1 MNFLSRIY
9 ELNNKGSS
17 FFSSL
22 IKKIALV
29 SISLGLFSVVIS
41 SFILDGFKNEI
52 KNKVYSFSG
61 HYDISSYSNGLSFK
75 NSPLNLNDGINQ
87 KYKELDIIE
96 SVHPYILNSALF
108 QGDKRN
114 IEGVI
119 FKGID
124 RSFINKIESFIDK
137 YNDEIDFKESILISN
152 DLARKLYVD
161 VDDTVT
167 IFFPNDPPVF
177 RKLKIKGVFSTG
189 LEEIDNLVAFGDI
202 ELSRKIYQ
210 WNEENASGIHV
221 FIKNYEDDYT
231 SIDELKKISS
241 YDEYIQSTKSKY
253 VQIFDWLTLLDKNV
267 IVFFIIV
274 VIVACFNMLSI
285 VFIIIMEKTSLVG
298 TLKSFGARKKLIY
311 SLFFKTAF
319 NLSIKGII
327 IGNILSL
334 IFYFIQSEYKIIKL
348 NKVIYYLDYVPV
360 SFNMINILSINIILI
375 AMIIF
380 SIYLPIL
387 FMDRIRVINSIK
399 FS

>member
-1 MNFLSRIY
+1 MNLLTRIY
-9 ELNNKGSS
+9 ELNNKDSS
-17 FFSSL
+17 FISSL
-22 IKKIALV
+22 IKKIALI
-29 SISLGLFSVVIS
+29 SISLGLFSVIIS

-52 KNKVYSFSG
+52 KNKIYSFSG

-75 NSPLNLNDGINQ
+75 NSPLNLNDGVNLN
-87 KYKELDIIE
+87 YKEVEIIE
-96 SVHPYILNSALF
+96 SIHPYILNSALF
-108 QGDKRN
+108 QGDNKN

-119 FKGID
+119 FKGVD
-124 RSFINKIESFIDK
+124 KTFINKIESFIDV
-137 YNDEIDFKESILISN
+137 YNDNIDFSESILISK
-152 DLARKLYVD
+152 DLSKKLYVD
-161 VDDTVT
+161 VNDNVT

-177 RKLKIKGVFSTG
+177 RRLKVKGIFSTG

-202 ELSRKIYQ
+202 QLSRKIYQ
-210 WNEENASGIHV
+210 WNQENASGIHV
-221 FIKNYEDDYT
+221 FIKNYNEDLT
-231 SIDELKKISS
+231 SLDKLKTISS

-285 VFIIIMEKTSLVG
+285 VFIIIMEKTSLIG

-334 IFYFIQSEYKIIKL
+334 VFYFIQNEYKIIKL
-348 NKVIYYLDYVPV
+348 NKTIYYLDFVPV
-360 SFNMINILSINIILI
+360 DLNIINILSINIILI
-375 AMIIF
+375 SMIII
-380 SIYLPIL
+380 SIYLPIFFL
-387 FMDRIRVINSIK
+387 DRIRVINSIK

>member
-1 MNFLSRIY
+1 MNLLTRIY
-9 ELNNKGSS
+9 ELNNKDSS
-17 FFSSL
+17 FISSL
-22 IKKIALV
+22 IKKIALI
-29 SISLGLFSVVIS
+29 SISLGLFSVIIS

-52 KNKVYSFSG
+52 KNKIYSFSG

-75 NSPLNLNDGINQ
+75 NSPLDLKDGFYVN
-87 KYKELDIIE
+87 YKELDIVNSI
-96 SVHPYILNSALF
+96 HPYILNSALF

-119 FKGID
+119 FKGVDKNYIA
-124 RSFINKIESFIDK
+124 KIESFF
-137 YNDEIDFKESILISN
+137 DEFNENIDFSSSVLISSN
-152 DLARKLYVD
+152 LANKLFVN
-161 VDDTVT
+161 VNDTVT
-167 IFFPNDPPVF
+167 VFFPNDPPVF
-177 RKLKIKGVFSTG
+177 RRLKVKGIFSTG

-202 ELSRKIYQ
+202 HLSRRIYQ
-210 WNEENASGIHV
+210 WNKENASGIHV
-221 FIKNYEDDYT
+221 FLKNYEEDNL
-231 SIDELKKISS
+231 SIDDLKNISS

-285 VFIIIMEKTSLVG
+285 VFIIIMEKTSLIG

-334 IFYFIQSEYKIIKL
+334 VFYFIQNEYKIIKL
-348 NKVIYYLDYVPV
+348 NKMIYYLDFVPV
-360 SFNMINILSINIILI
+360 DLNIINILSINIILI
-375 AMIIF
+375 VMIII
-380 SIYLPIL
+380 SIYLPIFFL
-387 FMDRIRVINSIK
+387 DRIRVINSIK

>member
-87 KYKELDIIE
+87 KYKELDVIE

-387 FMDRIRVINSIK
+387 FIDRIRVINSIK

>member
-9 ELNNKGSS
+9 ELNNKDSS

-87 KYKELDIIE
+87 KYKELDVIE

-108 QGDKRN
+108 QGDERN

-177 RKLKIKGVFSTG
+177 RKLKINGVFSTG

-267 IVFFIIV
+267 VVFFIIV

-387 FMDRIRVINSIK
+387 FIDRIRVINSIK

>member
-1 MNFLSRIY
+1 MNLLTRIY
-9 ELNNKGSS
+9 ELNNKDSS
-17 FFSSL
+17 FISSL
-22 IKKIALV
+22 IKKIALI
-29 SISLGLFSVVIS
+29 SISLGLFSVIVS

-52 KNKVYSFSG
+52 KNKIYSFSG

-75 NSPLNLNDGINQ
+75 NSPLNLNDGVNLN
-87 KYKELDIIE
+87 YKELEIIE
-96 SVHPYILNSALF
+96 SIHPYILNSALF

-119 FKGID
+119 FKGVD
-124 RSFINKIESFIDK
+124 KTFINKIESFIDV
-137 YNDEIDFKESILISN
+137 YNDNIDFSESILISK
-152 DLARKLYVD
+152 DLSKKLYVD
-161 VDDTVT
+161 VNDNVT

-177 RKLKIKGVFSTG
+177 RRLKVKGIFSTG

-202 ELSRKIYQ
+202 QLSRKIYQ
-210 WNEENASGIHV
+210 WNQENASGIHV
-221 FIKNYEDDYT
+221 FIKNYNEDLT
-231 SIDELKKISS
+231 SIDKLKTISS

-285 VFIIIMEKTSLVG
+285 VFIIIMEKTSLIG

-311 SLFFKTAF
+311 LLFFKTAF

-334 IFYFIQSEYKIIKL
+334 IFYFIQNEYKIIKL
-348 NKVIYYLDYVPV
+348 NKTIYYLDFVPV
-360 SFNMINILSINIILI
+360 DLNIINILSINIILI
-375 AMIIF
+375 AMIII
-380 SIYLPIL
+380 SIYLPIFFL
-387 FMDRIRVINSIK
+387 DRIRVINSIK

>member
-9 ELNNKGSS
+9 ELNNKDSS

-108 QGDKRN
+108 QGDERN

-177 RKLKIKGVFSTG
+177 RKLKINGVFSTG

-267 IVFFIIV
+267 VVFFIIV

-387 FMDRIRVINSIK
+387 FIDRIRVINSIK

>member
-9 ELNNKGSS
+9 ELNNKDSS

-87 KYKELDIIE
+87 KYKELDVIE

-108 QGDKRN
+108 QGDERN

-177 RKLKIKGVFSTG
+177 RKLKINGVFSTG

-202 ELSRKIYQ
+202 ELSRKIYH

-267 IVFFIIV
+267 VVFFIIV

-387 FMDRIRVINSIK
+387 FIDRIRVINSIK

>member
-9 ELNNKGSS
+9 QLNNKDSS

-87 KYKELDIIE
+87 KYKELDVIE

-124 RSFINKIESFIDK
+124 RSFINKIESFIDN

-253 VQIFDWLTLLDKNV
+253 VQVFDWLTLLDKNV
-267 IVFFIIV
+267 VVFFIIV

-387 FMDRIRVINSIK
+387 FIDRIRVINSIK

>member
-1 MNFLSRIY
+1 MNLLTRIY
-9 ELNNKGSS
+9 ELNNKDSS
-17 FFSSL
+17 FISSL
-22 IKKIALV
+22 IKKIALI
-29 SISLGLFSVVIS
+29 SISLGLFSVIIS

-52 KNKVYSFSG
+52 KNKIYSFSG

-75 NSPLNLNDGINQ
+75 NSPLDLKDGFYVN
-87 KYKELDIIE
+87 YKELDIVNSI
-96 SVHPYILNSALF
+96 HPYILNSALF

-119 FKGID
+119 FKGVDKNYIA
-124 RSFINKIESFIDK
+124 KIESFF
-137 YNDEIDFKESILISN
+137 DEFNENIDFSSSVLISSN
-152 DLARKLYVD
+152 LANKLFVN
-161 VDDTVT
+161 VNDTVT
-167 IFFPNDPPVF
+167 VFFPNDPPVF
-177 RKLKIKGVFSTG
+177 RRLKVKGIFSTG

-202 ELSRKIYQ
+202 HLSRRIYQ
-210 WNEENASGIHV
+210 WNKENASGIHV
-221 FIKNYEDDYT
+221 FLKNYEEDNLYIDD
-231 SIDELKKISS
+231 LKNISS

-285 VFIIIMEKTSLVG
+285 VFIIIMEKTSLIG

-334 IFYFIQSEYKIIKL
+334 IFYFIQNEYKIIKL
-348 NKVIYYLDYVPV
+348 NKMIYYLDFVPV
-360 SFNMINILSINIILI
+360 DLNIINILSINIILI
-375 AMIIF
+375 AMIII
-380 SIYLPIL
+380 SIYLPIFFL
-387 FMDRIRVINSIK
+387 DRVRVINSIK

>member
-1 MNFLSRIY
+1 MNLLTRIY
-9 ELNNKGSS
+9 ELNNKDSS
-17 FFSSL
+17 FISSL
-22 IKKIALV
+22 IKKIALI
-29 SISLGLFSVVIS
+29 SISLGLFSVIIS

-52 KNKVYSFSG
+52 KNKIYSFSG

-75 NSPLNLNDGINQ
+75 NSPLNLNDGVNLN
-87 KYKELDIIE
+87 YKEVEIIE
-96 SVHPYILNSALF
+96 SIHPYILNSALF

-119 FKGID
+119 FKGVD
-124 RSFINKIESFIDK
+124 KTFINKIESFIDV
-137 YNDEIDFKESILISN
+137 YNDNIDFSESILISK
-152 DLARKLYVD
+152 DLSKKLYVD
-161 VDDTVT
+161 VNDNVT

-177 RKLKIKGVFSTG
+177 RRLKVKGIFSTG

-202 ELSRKIYQ
+202 QLSRKIYQ
-210 WNEENASGIHV
+210 WNQENASGIHV
-221 FIKNYEDDYT
+221 FIKNYNEDLT
-231 SIDELKKISS
+231 SLDKLKTISS

-285 VFIIIMEKTSLVG
+285 VFIIIMEKTSLIG

-334 IFYFIQSEYKIIKL
+334 VFYFIQNEYKIIKL
-348 NKVIYYLDYVPV
+348 NKTIYYLDFVPV
-360 SFNMINILSINIILI
+360 DLNIINILSINIILI
-375 AMIIF
+375 AMIII
-380 SIYLPIL
+380 SIYLPIFFL
-387 FMDRIRVINSIK
+387 DRIRVINSIK

>member
-1 MNFLSRIY
+1 MNLLSRIY
-9 ELNNKGSS
+9 ELNNKNAS

-22 IKKIALV
+22 IKKIALI
-29 SISLGLFSVVIS
+29 SISLGLFSVIVS
-41 SFILDGFKNEI
+41 SFVLDGFKKEI
-52 KNKVYSFSG
+52 KNKIYSFSG

-75 NSPLNLNDGINQ
+75 NSPLNLNDGVN
-87 KYKELDIIE
+87 KNYKELETIE
-96 SVHPYILNSALF
+96 SIHPYILNSALF

-119 FKGID
+119 FKGVD
-124 RSFINKIESFIDK
+124 RSYVAQIESFFDE
-137 YNDEIDFKESILISN
+137 YNNEIDFSTSILISA
-152 DLARKLYVD
+152 DLAKKLFVNLN
-161 VDDTVT
+161 DTVT
-167 IFFPNDPPVF
+167 VFFPNDPPVF
-177 RKLKIKGVFSTG
+177 RRLKVKGIFSTG

-202 ELSRKIYQ
+202 QLSRKIYQ
-210 WNEENASGIHV
+210 WKEENASGIHV
-221 FIKNYEDDYT
+221 FLKNYNEDDVF
-231 SIDELKKISS
+231 IDKLKEISS
-241 YDEYIQSTKSKY
+241 YDEYIESTKSKY

-319 NLSIKGII
+319 KLSIRGII
-327 IGNILSL
+327 IGNILSFL
-334 IFYFIQSEYKIIKL
+334 FYYIQNEYKLIKL
-348 NKVIYYLDYVPV
+348 NKMSYYIDFVPV
-360 SFNMINILSINIILI
+360 DFNIINVLSINIILI
-375 AMIIF
+375 VMIII

-387 FMDRIRVINSIK
+387 FIDRIRVINSIK

>member
-1 MNFLSRIY
+1 MNLLTRIY
-9 ELNNKGSS
+9 ELNNKDSS
-17 FFSSL
+17 FISSL
-22 IKKIALV
+22 IKKIALI
-29 SISLGLFSVVIS
+29 SISLGLFSVIIS

-52 KNKVYSFSG
+52 KNKIYSFSG
-61 HYDISSYSNGLSFK
+61 HYDVSSYSNGLSFK
-75 NSPLNLNDGINQ
+75 NSPLDLKDGFYVN
-87 KYKELDIIE
+87 YKELDIVNSI
-96 SVHPYILNSALF
+96 HPYILNSALF

-119 FKGID
+119 FKGVDKNYIA
-124 RSFINKIESFIDK
+124 KIESFF
-137 YNDEIDFKESILISN
+137 DEFNENIDFSSSVLISSN
-152 DLARKLYVD
+152 LANKLFVN
-161 VDDTVT
+161 VNDTVT
-167 IFFPNDPPVF
+167 VFFPNDPPVF
-177 RKLKIKGVFSTG
+177 RRLKVKGIFSTG

-202 ELSRKIYQ
+202 HLSRRIYQ
-210 WNEENASGIHV
+210 WNKENASGIHV
-221 FIKNYEDDYT
+221 FLKNYEEDNLYIDD
-231 SIDELKKISS
+231 LKNISS

-285 VFIIIMEKTSLVG
+285 VFIIIMEKTSLIG

-334 IFYFIQSEYKIIKL
+334 IFYFIQNEYKIIKL
-348 NKVIYYLDYVPV
+348 NKMIYYLDFVPV
-360 SFNMINILSINIILI
+360 DLNIINILSINIILI
-375 AMIIF
+375 AMIII
-380 SIYLPIL
+380 SIYLPIFFL
-387 FMDRIRVINSIK
+387 DRVRVINSIK

>member
-1 MNFLSRIY
+1 MNLLTRIY
-9 ELNNKGSS
+9 ELNNKDSS
-17 FFSSL
+17 FISSL
-22 IKKIALV
+22 IKKIALI
-29 SISLGLFSVVIS
+29 SISLGLFSVIIS

-52 KNKVYSFSG
+52 KNKIYSFSG

-75 NSPLNLNDGINQ
+75 NSPLDLKDGFYVS
-87 KYKELDIIE
+87 YKELDIVNSI
-96 SVHPYILNSALF
+96 HPYILNSALF

-119 FKGID
+119 FKGVDKNYIA
-124 RSFINKIESFIDK
+124 KIESFF
-137 YNDEIDFKESILISN
+137 DEFNENIDFSSSVLISSN
-152 DLARKLYVD
+152 LANKLFVN
-161 VDDTVT
+161 VNDTVT
-167 IFFPNDPPVF
+167 VFFPNDPPVF
-177 RKLKIKGVFSTG
+177 RRLKVKGIFSTG

-202 ELSRKIYQ
+202 HLSRRIYQ
-210 WNEENASGIHV
+210 WNKENASGIHV
-221 FIKNYEDDYT
+221 FLKNYEEDNLYIDD
-231 SIDELKKISS
+231 LKNISS

-285 VFIIIMEKTSLVG
+285 VFIIIMEKTSLIG

-334 IFYFIQSEYKIIKL
+334 IFYFIQNEYKIIKL
-348 NKVIYYLDYVPV
+348 NKMIYYLDFVPV
-360 SFNMINILSINIILI
+360 DLNIINILSINIILI
-375 AMIIF
+375 AMIII
-380 SIYLPIL
+380 SIYLPIFFL
-387 FMDRIRVINSIK
+387 DRVRVINSIK

>member
-1 MNFLSRIY
+1 MNLLTRIY
-9 ELNNKGSS
+9 ELNNKDSS
-17 FFSSL
+17 FISSL
-22 IKKIALV
+22 IKKIALI
-29 SISLGLFSVVIS
+29 SISLGLFSVIIS

-52 KNKVYSFSG
+52 KNKIYSFSG

-75 NSPLNLNDGINQ
+75 NSPLDLKDGFYVN
-87 KYKELDIIE
+87 YKELDIVNSI
-96 SVHPYILNSALF
+96 HPYILNSALF

-119 FKGID
+119 FKGVDKNYIA
-124 RSFINKIESFIDK
+124 KIESFF
-137 YNDEIDFKESILISN
+137 DEFNKNIDFSSSVLISSN
-152 DLARKLYVD
+152 LANKLFVN
-161 VDDTVT
+161 VNDTVT
-167 IFFPNDPPVF
+167 VFFPNDPPVF
-177 RKLKIKGVFSTG
+177 RRLKVKGIFSTG

-202 ELSRKIYQ
+202 HLSRRIYQ
-210 WNEENASGIHV
+210 WNKENASGIHV
-221 FIKNYEDDYT
+221 FLKNYEEDNLYIDD
-231 SIDELKKISS
+231 LKNISS

-285 VFIIIMEKTSLVG
+285 VFIIIMEKTSLIG

-334 IFYFIQSEYKIIKL
+334 IFYFIQNEYKIIKL
-348 NKVIYYLDYVPV
+348 NKMIYYLDFVPV
-360 SFNMINILSINIILI
+360 DLNIINILSINIILI
-375 AMIIF
+375 AMIII
-380 SIYLPIL
+380 SIYLPIFFL
-387 FMDRIRVINSIK
+387 DRVRVINSIK

>member
-1 MNFLSRIY
+1 MNLLTRIY
-9 ELNNKGSS
+9 ELNNKDSS
-17 FFSSL
+17 FISSL
-22 IKKIALV
+22 IKKIALI
-29 SISLGLFSVVIS
+29 SISLGLFSVIIS

-52 KNKVYSFSG
+52 KNKIYSFSG

-75 NSPLNLNDGINQ
+75 NSPLNLNDGVNLN
-87 KYKELDIIE
+87 YKEVEIIE
-96 SVHPYILNSALF
+96 SIHPYILNSALF
-108 QGDKRN
+108 QGDNKN

-119 FKGID
+119 FKGVD
-124 RSFINKIESFIDK
+124 KTFINKIESFIDV
-137 YNDEIDFKESILISN
+137 YNDNIDFSESILISK
-152 DLARKLYVD
+152 DLSKKLYVD
-161 VDDTVT
+161 VNDNVT

-177 RKLKIKGVFSTG
+177 RRLKVKGIFSTG

-202 ELSRKIYQ
+202 QLSRKIYQ
-210 WNEENASGIHV
+210 WNQENASGIHI
-221 FIKNYEDDYT
+221 FIKNYNEDLT
-231 SIDELKKISS
+231 SIDKLKTISS

-285 VFIIIMEKTSLVG
+285 VFIIIMEKTSLIG

-334 IFYFIQSEYKIIKL
+334 IFYFIQNEYKIIKL
-348 NKVIYYLDYVPV
+348 NKTIYYLDFVPV
-360 SFNMINILSINIILI
+360 DLNIINILSINFILI
-375 AMIIF
+375 AMIII
-380 SIYLPIL
+380 SIYLPIFFL
-387 FMDRIRVINSIK
+387 DRIRVINSIK

>member
-1 MNFLSRIY
+1 MNLLTRIY
-9 ELNNKGSS
+9 ELNNKDSS
-17 FFSSL
+17 FISSL
-22 IKKIALV
+22 IKKIALI
-29 SISLGLFSVVIS
+29 SISLGLFSVIVS

-52 KNKVYSFSG
+52 KNKIYSFSG

-75 NSPLNLNDGINQ
+75 NSPLNLNDGVNLN
-87 KYKELDIIE
+87 YKELEMIE
-96 SVHPYILNSALF
+96 SIHPYILNSALF

-119 FKGID
+119 FKGVD
-124 RSFINKIESFIDK
+124 KTFINKIESFIDV
-137 YNDEIDFKESILISN
+137 YNDNIDFSESILISK
-152 DLARKLYVD
+152 DLSKKLYVD
-161 VDDTVT
+161 VNDNVT

-177 RKLKIKGVFSTG
+177 RRLKVKGIFSTG

-202 ELSRKIYQ
+202 QLSRKIYQ
-210 WNEENASGIHV
+210 WNQENASGIHV
-221 FIKNYEDDYT
+221 FIKNYNEDLT
-231 SIDELKKISS
+231 SIDKLKTISS

-285 VFIIIMEKTSLVG
+285 VFIIIMEKTSLIG

-334 IFYFIQSEYKIIKL
+334 VFYFIQNEYKIIKL
-348 NKVIYYLDYVPV
+348 NKTIYYLDFVPV
-360 SFNMINILSINIILI
+360 DLNIINILSINIILI
-375 AMIIF
+375 AMIII
-380 SIYLPIL
+380 SIYLPIFFL
-387 FMDRIRVINSIK
+387 DRIRVINSIK